1 MCSPSTSNVRFI
13 TFVNTSYIE
22 AENME
27 AIFSILLKIEV
38 GVLVFSWIEF
48 LYLFYLFVFIRAM
61 HFNLT
66 FLFMNYGGQYFCSML
81 SRCIIV
87 YQQLGND
94 PNNDL
99 HHLILIAN
107 YVRTIG
113 LFIAMYILPI
123 FMIERCLATFLVKN
137 YEKSRKIWVS
147 LMILSIFHP
156 LVFASAIAYIQ
167 CWLPVVFHV
176 ISFFIVNIIGYI
188 GIHICFS
195 YNIKKHGKFYRT
207 TCFTNVSYGLSERFQ
222 LAENIKMCKV
232 LKKVQISIMF
242 FNIGCCSILLMDHFK
257 VEMMIIYW
265 SYVSFNFFC
274 LVYGIT
280 VPIIL
285 YSALPEWQK
294 ETRRLIFM
302 CIRKGHV
309 EEEPKSTFGETMIYN
324 DHAIESNIYFT
335 QFNKATF

>member
-1 MCSPSTSNVRFI
+1 MCSPSTSDVRFI
-13 TFVNTSYIE
+13 TFVNTTYIE
-22 AENME
+22 AEGLE
-27 AIFSILLKIEV
+27 AIFDLLLKIEV
-38 GVLVFSWIEF
+38 GFLVFSWIEF
-48 LYLFYLFVFIRAM
+48 LYLFYLFIFIRSM

-99 HHLILIAN
+99 HNWILVAN
-107 YVRTIG
+107 FARTVC

-123 FMIERCLATFLVKN
+123 FMIERCLASFFVKN

-167 CWLPVVFHV
+167 CWIPVVVHV

-188 GIHICFS
+188 GIHICYS
-195 YNIKKHGKFYRT
+195 YNIKKHRKFYSPQCISRVT
-207 TCFTNVSYGLSERFQ
+207 YGLSERFQ

-232 LKKVQISIMF
+232 LKKVQISILF
-242 FNIGCCSILLMDHFK
+242 FNIGCCSILLMDHFQVK
-257 VEMMIIYW
+257 MMIIYW
-265 SYVSFNFFC
+265 SYVCFNFFA

-294 ETRRLIFM
+294 ETRRLLNL
-302 CIRKGHV
+302 CIGRRNVG
-309 EEEPKSTFGETMIYN
+309 EEPKSTFGEQMIYN

-335 QFNKATF
+335 QFNKTTH